1 MTAFE
6 LLEAL
11 GGIEEKYLS
20 ERYDAKQERMKLIRT
35 FTAAAASV
43 VLISGIG
50 IGIALTGWRT
60 GSSAESAGEFEKFG
74 ITETNA
80 AAVTEDACE
89 PEAGNTTAMDGADL
103 PELSFAG
110 MAGGYGMEALMA
122 YDVSEIIG
130 SNPWTKDSAV
140 TSLPVYQN
148 LSVPEQSGI
157 PENGYTADELLAIAE
172 EIAAKMGTEI
182 VSHEFNTMTVNSKD
196 GYSEYLT
203 SIDAETELCSINVM
217 TSGMAS
223 VRIEENFPGKP
234 TDNASALAVYEDFA
248 GLLEFEE
255 PTADIV
261 THNNIYG
268 EVHHE
273 IYVWDGAG
281 DERERILGFAFDTV
295 MISGTD
301 KWYGINLGTMYA
313 KKELIG
319 EYPIIA
325 WEEAA
330 EMLLDGKYIST
341 VPDDTFG
348 QPESYEHVEL
358 VYRTNDETIMP
369 YYKFRVHLEEWDDMH
384 FEGEKHYGAYYVP
397 AVSSE
402 YLDESTFWDGS
413 FN

>member
-1 MTAFE
+1 
-6 LLEAL
+6 
-11 GGIEEKYLS
+11 
-20 ERYDAKQERMKLIRT
+20 
-35 FTAAAASV
+35 
-43 VLISGIG
+43 
-50 IGIALTGWRT
+50 
-60 GSSAESAGEFEKFG
+60 
-74 ITETNA
+74 A

-223 VRIEENFPGKP
+223 VRIEENSPGKP

-301 KWYGINLGTMYA
+301 KWYGINLGIMYA